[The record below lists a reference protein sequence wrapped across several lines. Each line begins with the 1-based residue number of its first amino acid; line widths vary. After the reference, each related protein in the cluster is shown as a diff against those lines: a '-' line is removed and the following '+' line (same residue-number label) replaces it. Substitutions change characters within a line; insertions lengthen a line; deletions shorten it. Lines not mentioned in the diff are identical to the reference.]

1 MAVTIASEGNY
12 KLYTHVHVIDCPI
25 HAWKTR
31 LKKLKVAM
39 SLRARLG
46 MQSQVEPASVNLQLP
61 LITAWKLKIRVAV
74 LGVWQGAQI
83 MSFVKCDRW
92 YCVFFLR
99 CKIFW
104 DIS

>member
-12 KLYTHVHVIDCPI
+12 KVYTHVHVIDCPI

-46 MQSQVEPASVNLQLP
+46 
-61 LITAWKLKIRVAV
+61 I
-74 LGVWQGAQI
+74 
-83 MSFVKCDRW
+83 
-92 YCVFFLR
+92 
-99 CKIFW
+99 
-104 DIS
+104 